1 MSSTLMLNWSHGL
14 SSDTDAQELLDM
26 RIFTS
31 ICANAFSGQGG
42 TERSSVAWFKTTWD
56 RCGKSVPEQHKLCTF
71 TETLALCCQ
80 YVTYRHTD
88 VFTDPDRGS
97 MCKKGYMVHPFQHL
111 HIQRLDD
118 ASAPTSLRRRLP
130 TPPEKKSLPSRV
142 TVANLY
148 TDAVI

>member
-1 MSSTLMLNWSHGL
+1 MSSER
-14 SSDTDAQELLDM
+14 DAQELLDM

-56 RCGKSVPEQHKLCTF
+56 RCGKSVPEQHKLGTS
-71 TETLALCCQ
+71 TEKLALCYQ
-80 YVTYRHTD
+80 YVTYRLTH
-88 VFTDPDRGS
+88 VFTDPDRSS
-97 MCKKGYMVHPFQHL
+97 MCKNAYMVHPFQHL

-118 ASAPTSLRRRLP
+118 ATALTSLGRRLP
-130 TPPEKKSLPSRV
+130 TPPENKSPPARV

-148 TDAVI
+148 TDAVIQQQWPL